1 MLKIII
7 LCSCIFAYFASSHSF
22 AAQFSDTVALDIKSA
37 IYRIPWKRPASWRQH
52 DWTQFNTLADYSAP
66 NNLSAPLAFP
76 NITTDPEK
84 GRQLVLS
91 RKNGGTCVACH
102 IVPGAKLAGNVGN
115 DLSMLGENGYSDEYL
130 FNYIYDARR
139 FNPNTLMPPWGAH
152 GLLSLEDIA
161 HIVAYLKTLNKS
173 NQFNNPLDD
182 PSQRP
187 IRQNKTLDAFENP
200 ALFYVTKGEA
210 LFKQK
215 SKSGKACFDCHQTPK
230 ETFKSWAAQMPKY
243 APSMKKF
250 LGVEEFVARH
260 ALATTDENYYFHSYK
275 NLALTSYLRHLA
287 HGSEMSVNIDD
298 EITKKT
304 FEKGKQLIQQKIGQ
318 LNFSCADCHQASA
331 KRWIRGQYLLPLS
344 NVLNHF
350 PVYRTSRGEIWDIRK
365 RIQWCN
371 VSIRSNPL
379 PPDAPEYD
387 AIELYLAIINQ
398 GKRLDAPSMRH

>member
-7 LCSCIFAYFASSHSF
+7 LYSCMIIGFFPSHSF
-22 AAQFSDTVALDIKSA
+22 AARFSNTVALDTQSTV
-37 IYRIPWKRPASWRQH
+37 YRVPWKRPASWRQH
-52 DWTQFNTLADYSAP
+52 DWTQFNTLADNSVP
-66 NNLSAPLAFP
+66 NKLSVLLEIPKIKA
-76 NITTDPEK
+76 DVKK
-84 GRQLVLS
+84 GRELVFS

-102 IVPGAKLAGNVGN
+102 IVPEAKLAGNVGS
-115 DLSMLGENGYSDEYL
+115 DLRMLGENEYSDKYL

-152 GLLSLEDIA
+152 GLLSLEDIT

-173 NQFNNPLDD
+173 HEFNNPLDD

-187 IRQNKTLDAFENP
+187 IHQNKSLDLFENP
-200 ALFYVTKGEA
+200 ALFYVSKGEA
-210 LFKQK
+210 LFKLQGK
-215 SKSGKACFDCHQTPK
+215 NGKACFDCHQTPEK
-230 ETFKSWAAQMPKY
+230 TFKSWAAQMPKY
-243 APSMKKF
+243 APSMEKF

-260 ALATTDENYYFHSYK
+260 ALATTTEKYYFSSYK

-287 HGSEMSVNIDD
+287 HGTPMNVSIDD
-298 EITKKT
+298 KNSKKT
-304 FEKGKQLIQQKIGQ
+304 FEKGEQLIKQKIGQ
-318 LNFSCADCHQASA
+318 LNFSCSDCHQASA

-371 VSIRSNPL
+371 VSIRANPL

-387 AIELYLAIINQ
+387 AIELYLAIINK
-398 GKRLDAPSMRH
+398 GKNLDAPSMRH